1 MGEVVTDRGSAPPD
15 AGSLSVRVDADDPIS
30 REGVRAQLEL
40 GAGVRVMSE
49 GESGNGAV
57 VAILVVDRLDAGC
70 IRALRQ
76 RRREGAER
84 ILVVAS
90 DIDDAGLM
98 AAVEAGV
105 GGIVWRHQ
113 ATAEE
118 LGRAARMIADGQAAL
133 PPDVVARLL
142 TAVGRLQQHVLV
154 PKGLTSSGLSDR
166 EIEVLRLVAEGCDT
180 AEIAVRLSYSE
191 RTIKG
196 ILHDVKTRLH
206 LRNRTHAVTY
216 AMREGLL

>member
-1 MGEVVTDRGSAPPD
+1 MGEVAVERESAPGD
-15 AGSLSVRVDADDPIS
+15 GRSLSVRVHADDPIS
-30 REGVRAQLEL
+30 REGVRVQLEL
-40 GAGVRVMSE
+40 HEGVRVIPD
-49 GESGNGAV
+49 GESNGAA
-57 VAILVVDRLDAGC
+57 VAILVVDRLDAAC
-70 IRALRQ
+70 IRSL
-76 RRREGAER
+76 RRRRLHGTER
-84 ILVVAS
+84 VLLVAS
-90 DIDDAGLM
+90 EIDDAGLM

-105 GGIVWRHQ
+105 GGVVWRHQ

-118 LGRAARMIADGQAAL
+118 LGQAARMIADGQAAL

-154 PKGLTSSGLSDR
+154 PQGLTSSGLSDR
-166 EIEVLRLVAEGCDT
+166 EIEVLRLVAEGADT

-196 ILHDVKTRLH
+196 ILHDIKTRLH

>member
-1 MGEVVTDRGSAPPD
+1 MGEVVTDRDGAPAD
-15 AGSLSVRVDADDPIS
+15 AASLSVRVQADDPIS
-30 REGVRAQLEL
+30 REGVRVQLEL
-40 GAGVRVMSE
+40 HEGVRVVPD
-49 GESGNGAV
+49 GESNGAA
-57 VAILVVDRLDAGC
+57 VAILVVDRLDAAC
-70 IRALRQ
+70 IRALR
-76 RRREGAER
+76 RRRLRGAER
-84 ILVVAS
+84 VLLVAS
-90 DIDDAGLM
+90 EIDDAGLM

-105 GGIVWRHQ
+105 GGIVWRNQ